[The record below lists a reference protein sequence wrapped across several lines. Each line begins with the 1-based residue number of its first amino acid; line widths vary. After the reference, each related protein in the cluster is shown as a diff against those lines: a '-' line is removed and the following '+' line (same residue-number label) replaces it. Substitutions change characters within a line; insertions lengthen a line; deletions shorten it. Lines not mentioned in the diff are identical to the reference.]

1 MSIGLQFPL
10 EFSDTHGFQM
20 TESIRQ
26 VVKAHIK
33 MLILTVPGERVMF
46 PQFGVGIK
54 QFLFENPGPDVYARI
69 DERIDKQMKDYL
81 PGITIRDVLYD
92 TSNLDSSTLRIRII
106 YDIPSYSMQDLL
118 EFTI

>member
-1 MSIGLQFPL
+1 MRPELKKLG
-10 EFSDTHGFQM
+10 
-20 TESIRQ
+20 
-26 VVKAHIK
+26 
-33 MLILTVPGERVMF
+33 
-46 PQFGVGIK
+46 K